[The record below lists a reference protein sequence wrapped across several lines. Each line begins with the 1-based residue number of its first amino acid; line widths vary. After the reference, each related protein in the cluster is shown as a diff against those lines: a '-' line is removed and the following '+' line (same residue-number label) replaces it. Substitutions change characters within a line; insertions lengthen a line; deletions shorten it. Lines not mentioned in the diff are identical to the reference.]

1 MGNFMKD
8 LRKKDGLTSAHFII
22 IVTVLLG
29 IIVMLFVVTLKLE
42 KKDVEP
48 ADSEDDY
55 SSSAIVDTATSGT
68 TTTTKTGAITEA
80 ELKSAFNIFS
90 DTEALEEAGW
100 EMVEDEDISDLLIT
114 VNNGKINISSNGEKY
129 VISYDLSDK
138 PTFTVSV
145 DVYQGMSY
153 DEYEEKTQELQMPR
167 LGYVAVANTK
177 GVSLEDSLIYM
188 ILSMLGDAFNSS
200 SDTQYTILDDRE
212 GELEVLVDDSN
223 TILASEFGSRA
234 MEYINSEYGEKS
246 TITDSELGSFT
257 WTTEE
262 TNVTSTS
269 ATIVSTLVV
278 NTDVD
283 FSLLNGVSETFQ
295 NGLSASFEN

>member
-1 MGNFMKD
+1 MKD

-68 TTTTKTGAITEA
+68 IATTKTGAITEA

-153 DEYEEKTQELQMPR
+153 DEYEEKTQEIQM
-167 LGYVAVANTK
+167 LYFGYLAVANVK
-177 GVSLEDSLIYM
+177 GVSLEDSLTYM